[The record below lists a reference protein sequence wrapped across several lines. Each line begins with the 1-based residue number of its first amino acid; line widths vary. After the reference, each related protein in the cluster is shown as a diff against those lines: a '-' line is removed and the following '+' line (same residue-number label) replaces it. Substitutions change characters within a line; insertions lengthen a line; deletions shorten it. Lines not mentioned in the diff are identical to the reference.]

1 MPYLWHTLCDNKEP
15 LIQEVGVCIVKRER
29 RNRREEERKREE
41 RGKKERRKKEER
53 KRKEVQGKA
62 RRKFS

>member
-29 RNRREEERKREE
+29 RNRREEE
-41 RGKKERRKKEER
+41 KKEER
-53 KRKEVQGKA
+53 KREEREKKERGKKEE
-62 RRKFS
+62 RGSRES